1 MPKKPTDKDKTTK
14 THRTL
19 GMPVDTYNSL
29 KKVADE
35 HDRPMC
41 RHISYMLK
49 ITEGEEASSQK

>member
-1 MPKKPTDKDKTTK
+1 MPKKTTDRSKTTK
-14 THRTL
+14 KYMTL
-19 GMPVDTYNSL
+19 GIPIDIYDRL

-49 ITEGEEASSQK
+49 KTEGEEASS

>member
-1 MPKKPTDKDKTTK
+1 MPKKPTDKSKTTK
-14 THRTL
+14 KYMTL
-19 GMPVDTYNSL
+19 GIPIDIYNRL

-49 ITEGEEASSQK
+49 KTEGEQASS

>member
-1 MPKKPTDKDKTTK
+1 MPKKPTNKVKTTK
-14 THRTL
+14 TLRTL
-19 GMPVDTYNSL
+19 GMPVDTYNRL

-49 ITEGEEASSQK
+49 ITEGEEASS